1 MCCFAPFAGTAPTVV
16 TVPGLGGSDGGHW
29 QTLWER
35 AWPGI
40 VRAELGTWD
49 TPDRN
54 SWVARLEETI
64 RRAEAPVILA
74 AHSLGCIAVAWWAQL
89 LPQPHG
95 WPVAGALLVAP
106 PDVDNAGT
114 PGVLRGFAP
123 TPSTPLP
130 FSSIVVASAND
141 PWIALDRAHSL
152 AAGWGSR
159 FVEAGPVGHINTDSG
174 VGAWPEGQA
183 LLDELVAESGQDG
196 RAPVGWGQGPARAIT
211 A

>member
-16 TVPGLGGSDGGHW
+16 TVPGLGGSDAGHW
-29 QTLWER
+29 QSLWER
-35 AWPGI
+35 TRPGTI
-40 VRAELGTWD
+40 RADLGMWE

-106 PDVDNAGT
+106 PDVERAGA
-114 PGVLRGFAP
+114 PGVVNSFAP
-123 TPSTPLP
+123 TPATPLP
-130 FSSIVVASAND
+130 FASIVVASSND
-141 PWIALDRAHSL
+141 PWIGLDRAHSL

-159 FVEAGPVGHINTDSG
+159 FVAAGAIGHINTESG
-174 VGAWPEGQA
+174 LGAWPEGQ
-183 LLDELVAESGQDG
+183 DRKSV
-196 RAPVGWGQGPARAIT
+196 V
-211 A
+211 